1 MALLTIRELDDDVV
15 DDDRWPAMTSDGQV
29 RLKAD
34 ETIRWRGRARVS
46 ESCRRQGQASE
57 DVWSLT
63 EPADILV
70 TDQRLVFSCAKFEK
84 GSTWWGMGMIGAPVA
99 LAATGISHARAA
111 RRRQGKV
118 AAGQVRFEW
127 PLNVVLQTQKVL
139 GSPMGVLLLTCADEG
154 ATTFLHLTMTRSVTS
169 YQPDH
174 VAADV
179 AQGLASDIARF
190 RLSLRAAWLEPAQL
204 EELQAQRDAPAA
216 TATGES
222 LIYRLPGALRLGARS
237 RQS

>member
-1 MALLTIRELDDDVV
+1 MALMTIRELDGDIV
-15 DDDRWPAMTSDGQV
+15 DDDRWPAMTADGLV
-29 RLKAD
+29 RLSAD
-34 ETIRWRGRARVS
+34 ETIRWRGRATVA
-46 ESCRRQGQASE
+46 ESCRRQGRGSE
-57 DVWSLT
+57 RVWSLT

-70 TDQRLVFSCAKFEK
+70 TDQRLVFSCGKFQK
-84 GSTWWGMGMIGAPVA
+84 GSTWFGFGMIGAPVA
-99 LAATGISHARAA
+99 LAATGISHARAV
-111 RRRQGKV
+111 RRRQGKI

-127 PLNVVLQTQKVL
+127 PANVMLQTQKVL
-139 GSPMGVLLLTCADEG
+139 GSPTGVLVLTCVEEE

-204 EELQAQRDAPAA
+204 EELQALRDAPAA
-216 TATGES
+216 TAAGES
-222 LIYRLPGALRLGARS
+222 LVYRLPGALRLGARS
-237 RQS
+237 RR